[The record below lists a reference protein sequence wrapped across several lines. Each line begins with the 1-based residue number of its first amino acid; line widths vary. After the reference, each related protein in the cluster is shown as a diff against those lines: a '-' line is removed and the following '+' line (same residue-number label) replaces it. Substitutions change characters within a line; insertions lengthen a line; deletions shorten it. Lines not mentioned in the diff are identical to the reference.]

1 MELGMKL
8 ACQTNQLK
16 SPVKFDTLLVYA
28 NLKCNQATDRPPK
41 PPIQSRRL
49 LLLEEVKPAVKCESE
64 WFGITPRRL
73 QNLIEWNDGLLKSR
87 SQDPLASSALLPS
100 FRTLRR
106 TPTGMAEKFVA
117 TVLLIRKSSRISFLE
132 ASALE
137 QNECLLNLQM
147 INMKV
152 KNEVHNQIKF
162 SAKGAPPHAADPPHL
177 AIQVVPPQEVPQK
190 LTQLQLP
197 TTWPSIR
204 PHPHHCPSVSWA
216 GCGEGCPAAGQQQ
229 HSPWLLKLASG
240 GAVASLALPHWQC
253 CWHSVVDSL
262 SSPSFDRVWILC

>member
-1 MELGMKL
+1 
-8 ACQTNQLK
+8 
-16 SPVKFDTLLVYA
+16 
-28 NLKCNQATDRPPK
+28 
-41 PPIQSRRL
+41 
-49 LLLEEVKPAVKCESE
+49 
-64 WFGITPRRL
+64 
-73 QNLIEWNDGLLKSR
+73 
-87 SQDPLASSALLPS
+87 
-100 FRTLRR
+100 
-106 TPTGMAEKFVA
+106 MAEKFVA

-197 TTWPSIR
+197 TT
-204 PHPHHCPSVSWA
+204 
-216 GCGEGCPAAGQQQ
+216 
-229 HSPWLLKLASG
+229 
-240 GAVASLALPHWQC
+240 
-253 CWHSVVDSL
+253 
-262 SSPSFDRVWILC
+262 

>member
-1 MELGMKL
+1 
-8 ACQTNQLK
+8 
-16 SPVKFDTLLVYA
+16 
-28 NLKCNQATDRPPK
+28 
-41 PPIQSRRL
+41 
-49 LLLEEVKPAVKCESE
+49 
-64 WFGITPRRL
+64 
-73 QNLIEWNDGLLKSR
+73 
-87 SQDPLASSALLPS
+87 
-100 FRTLRR
+100 
-106 TPTGMAEKFVA
+106 
-117 TVLLIRKSSRISFLE
+117 
-132 ASALE
+132 
-137 QNECLLNLQM
+137 
-147 INMKV
+147 
-152 KNEVHNQIKF
+152 
-162 SAKGAPPHAADPPHL
+162 L

-216 GCGEGCPAAGQQQ
+216 GGGEGCAAAGQQQ